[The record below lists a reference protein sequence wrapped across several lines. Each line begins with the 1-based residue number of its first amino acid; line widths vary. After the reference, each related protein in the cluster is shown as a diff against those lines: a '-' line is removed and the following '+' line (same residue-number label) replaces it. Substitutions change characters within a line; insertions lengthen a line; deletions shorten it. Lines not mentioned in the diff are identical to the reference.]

1 MPFSIESL
9 WEEVDI
15 EINNKKRSKILADL
29 SSLNLNRLDHV
40 SLDVV
45 LCAVA
50 LSRWVLPLVVQHQ
63 VLKIRCPA
71 VDEGDLVCLL
81 QCVLKLPNFPLADNN
96 NAFHVFTPLCDV
108 AIYNFWAT
116 TIQSEWPTTILMELV
131 RVWKYPWHVTDAAF
145 IMDTQSME
153 TPVLDGTYMM
163 QSESQLKP
171 LCFVCVQDGTFMM
184 NPLWHILH
192 ISYHY
197 KDDFCHLLFWSLSL
211 VGVIQWFFWGLQQSS
226 RLENRLVSHFF
237 QKIWLQLRF
246 YF

>member
-50 LSRWVLPLVVQHQ
+50 PSRWVSPLVVQHH

-81 QCVLKLPNFPLADNN
+81 QCVFKLPNFPLPDNN
-96 NAFHVFTPLCDV
+96 TAFHVFTPTWCCHLQLLS
-108 AIYNFWAT
+108 YNN
-116 TIQSEWPTTILMELV
+116 SV
-131 RVWKYPWHVTDAAF
+131 RVAYHNLNGVSKGVKVSLTCNWCCIYYGYSKYGNPSSGWNLYDAIRITVEA
-145 IMDTQSME
+145 T
-153 TPVLDGTYMM
+153 VLCVCSGWNLNDEPTVAYLTYK
-163 QSESQLKP
+163 L
-171 LCFVCVQDGTFMM
+171 
-184 NPLWHILH
+184 
-192 ISYHY
+192 
-197 KDDFCHLLFWSLSL
+197 FCHLLFWSLSL

-226 RLENRLVSHFF
+226 WLENRLVSHFF